1 MCDVDVI
8 GLGKGLTGGYGGD
21 SERER
26 ERERESEFVIRDN
39 FLHCRI
45 SVDYF
50 SKKLH
55 ALVGVR

>member
-1 MCDVDVI
+1 ME
-8 GLGKGLTGGYGGD
+8 TER
-21 SERER
+21 ERER